1 MGRAAPRR
9 AAPLREP
16 GPGPRRRRRCRARDR
31 LIHFGAISTDVLGC
45 SAHCSLMQS
54 LKMNIQEQGF
64 PLDLASFT
72 EDAPRPPV
80 PGEEGE
86 LVSTDPRPVS
96 HSFCSGKGV
105 GIKGETSTAT
115 PRRSDLDL
123 GYEPEGSASPTPPYL
138 KWAESLH
145 SLLDDQ
151 DGINL
156 FRTFLKQE
164 DCADLLDFWFA
175 CTGFR
180 KLEPCD
186 SNEEKRLKLAKA
198 IYRKYI
204 LDNNGIVSRQTKPA
218 TKSFIK
224 DCIMK
229 QLIDPAM
236 FDQAQTEIQSTME
249 ENTYPSFLKSDI
261 YLEYTRTGSESPKL
275 CSDQSSGSGTGKGI
289 SGYLPTLNEDEEW
302 KCDQDIDEDDG
313 RDPAPAGR
321 VTQKLLQETAAPR
334 ASSSRRYSEGREFRY
349 GSWREPV
356 HPYYVNS
363 GYALAPATSTNDSEQ
378 QSLSSDADSLSL
390 TDSSVD
396 GIPPYRIRKQHRR
409 EMQESVQV
417 NGRVPLPHIPRTYR
431 IPKEIRVEPQKFAA
445 ELIHRLEAVQ
455 RTREAEEKLE
465 ERLKRVRMEEE
476 GEDGDVSSA
485 PPGASHKLPLAPA
498 WHSFPPRYTD
508 VGCTGLRD
516 AHEEN
521 PESILDEHVQRVMR
535 TPGCQSPGPGHR
547 SPDSGHMPKMSG
559 VLGGTTLGHS
569 KHVPKLGAKLEAAGL
584 HLHRHSHHHS
594 HHGVARPKEQAE
606 AEAIR
611 RVQSSFAWGPEL
623 HSHTAKT
630 RSHLESAGTT
640 PSANDSLAYSG
651 KAGTTSK
658 RNAKKTES
666 GKSASTEVSGP
677 SEDAEKNQKIMQWII
692 EGEKEISR
700 HRKAGHGSSGAK
712 KQQIHESS
720 RPLSIERP
728 GAVHPWVSAQLRNSV
743 QPSHLFIQDPTMPP
757 NPAPNPLTQLEEARR
772 RLEEEEKRAS
782 KLPSKQR
789 YVQEV
794 IQRGRS
800 CVRPVCTP
808 VLSVVPAVSDTE
820 LSETET
826 KPQKKAG
833 GGSAQLC
840 DSIVVAYY
848 FCGEPIP
855 YRTLVRG
862 RAVTLGQFKELLT
875 KKGNYRYYFKKV
887 SDEFDCGVVFE
898 EVREDEAILPVF
910 EEKIIGKV
918 EKVD

>member
-1 MGRAAPRR
+1 
-9 AAPLREP
+9 
-16 GPGPRRRRRCRARDR
+16 
-31 LIHFGAISTDVLGC
+31 
-45 SAHCSLMQS
+45 
-54 LKMNIQEQGF
+54 MNIQEQGF
-64 PLDLASFT
+64 PLDLGASFT

-80 PGEEGE
+80 PGEEGD

-96 HSFCSGKGV
+96 HSFCPGKGV
-105 GIKGETSTAT
+105 SIKGDTSTAT

-138 KWAESLH
+138 RWAESLH

-151 DGINL
+151 DGISL

-164 DCADLLDFWFA
+164 GCADLLDFWFA

-186 SNEEKRLKLAKA
+186 ANEEKRLKLARA

-204 LDNNGIVSRQTKPA
+204 LDSSGIVSRQAKPA

-224 DCIMK
+224 DCVMK
-229 QLIDPAM
+229 QHIDPAM

-261 YLEYTRTGSESPKL
+261 YLEYTRAGSESPKV

-302 KCDQDIDEDDG
+302 KCDQDADEDDG
-313 RDPAPAGR
+313 RDSAPPSR
-321 VTQKLLQETAAPR
+321 LTQKLLLETAAPR
-334 ASSSRRYSEGREFRY
+334 TSSRRYSEGKEFRY

-356 HPYYVNS
+356 NPYYVNS

-378 QSLSSDADSLSL
+378 QSLSSDADTLSL

-396 GIPPYRIRKQHRR
+396 GIPPYRTRKQHRR

-431 IPKEIRVEPQKFAA
+431 MPKEIRVEPQKFAE

-455 RTREAEEKLE
+455 RTREAEERLE

-476 GEDGDVSSA
+476 GEDGDLPSG
-485 PPGASHKLPLAPA
+485 PPGAGHKLPPAPA
-498 WHSFPPRYTD
+498 WHHCPPRYVD
-508 VGCTGLRD
+508 MGCAGLRD

-547 SPDSGHMPKMSG
+547 SPDSGHTAKLAL
-559 VLGGTTLGHS
+559 LGGVASGHG
-569 KHVPKLGAKLEAAGL
+569 KHVSKSGTK
-584 HLHRHSHHHS
+584 
-594 HHGVARPKEQAE
+594 
-606 AEAIR
+606 
-611 RVQSSFAWGPEL
+611 
-623 HSHTAKT
+623 
-630 RSHLESAGTT
+630 LESAGLHHHRHVHHHVHHSASRPKDQAEVEATRRVQNSFTWGPESHSHSKPRSYSETTAAT
-640 PSANDSLAYSG
+640 PSAGDLAFSG
-651 KAGTTSK
+651 KAGASSK
-658 RNAKKTES
+658 RSAKKTDS
-666 GKSASTEVSGP
+666 GKNSSSEVPGSTEDV
-677 SEDAEKNQKIMQWII
+677 EKNQKIMQWII

-700 HRKAGHGSSGAK
+700 HRKAGHGSSGTR
-712 KQQIHESS
+712 KQQAHESS

-772 RLEEEEKRAS
+772 RLEEEEKRSS

-789 YVQEV
+789 VKS
-794 IQRGRS
+794 QR
-800 CVRPVCTP
+800 
-808 VLSVVPAVSDTE
+808 
-820 LSETET
+820 
-826 KPQKKAG
+826 KAG
-833 GGSAQLC
+833 GGSAQPC

-875 KKGNYRYYFKKV
+875 KKGSYRYYFKKV

-898 EVREDEAILPVF
+898 EVREDEAVLPVF

>member
-1 MGRAAPRR
+1 
-9 AAPLREP
+9 
-16 GPGPRRRRRCRARDR
+16 
-31 LIHFGAISTDVLGC
+31 
-45 SAHCSLMQS
+45 
-54 LKMNIQEQGF
+54 MNIQEQGF
-64 PLDLASFT
+64 PLDLGASFT

-86 LVSTDPRPVS
+86 LVSTDPRPIS
-96 HSFCSGKGV
+96 HSFCSGKGA

-175 CTGFR
+175 CSGFR

-186 SNEEKRLKLAKA
+186 SNEEKRLKLARA

-229 QLIDPAM
+229 QQIDPAM

-275 CSDQSSGSGTGKGI
+275 CSDQSSGSGTGKGVP
-289 SGYLPTLNEDEEW
+289 GYLPTLNEDEEW
-302 KCDQDIDEDDG
+302 KCDQDVDEDDG
-313 RDPAPAGR
+313 RDPAPPGR
-321 VTQKLLQETAAPR
+321 LTQKLLLETAAPR
-334 ASSSRRYSEGREFRY
+334 ASSSRRYSEGREFRMLGLLSKRRPLSVHFAGEEPARGPLASDPEVSVARSILSSQVLRGCTCRDGAGTRGIAVSLRKSVTLQTSAPCQRKRRTRY

-356 HPYYVNS
+356 NPYYVNS
-363 GYALAPATSTNDSEQ
+363 GYALAPATSANDSEQ

-396 GIPPYRIRKQHRR
+396 GVPPYRIRKQHRR

-417 NGRVPLPHIPRTYR
+417 NGRVPLPHIPRT
-431 IPKEIRVEPQKFAA
+431 
-445 ELIHRLEAVQ
+445 
-455 RTREAEEKLE
+455 REAEEKLE

-476 GEDGDVSSA
+476 GEDGDVSSG
-485 PPGASHKLPLAPA
+485 PPGASHKLPSAPA
-498 WHSFPPRYTD
+498 WHHFPPRYAD
-508 VGCTGLRD
+508 MSCVGLRD

-547 SPDSGHMPKMSG
+547 SPDSAHMPKMG
-559 VLGGTTLGHS
+559 VLGGTVPGHG
-569 KHVPKLGAKLEAAGL
+569 KHVPKSGAKLDTAGL
-584 HLHRHSHHHS
+584 HLHRHGHHHS
-594 HHGVARPKEQAE
+594 HHGSARPKEPAE
-606 AEAIR
+606 AEASR

-623 HSHTAKT
+623 HGHAAKP
-630 RSHLESAGTT
+630 RSHVESMGAAPTT
-640 PSANDSLAYSG
+640 SDSLAYSG
-651 KAGTTSK
+651 KASMTSK
-658 RNAKKTES
+658 RNSKKAES
-666 GKSASTEVSGP
+666 GKSTSVEASGP

-700 HRKAGHGSSGAK
+700 HRKAGHG
-712 KQQIHESS
+712 
-720 RPLSIERP
+720 
-728 GAVHPWVSAQLRNSV
+728 
-743 QPSHLFIQDPTMPP
+743 
-757 NPAPNPLTQLEEARR
+757 
-772 RLEEEEKRAS
+772 
-782 KLPSKQR
+782 

-800 CVRPVCTP
+800 CVRPACTP
-808 VLSVVPAVSDTE
+808 VLSVVPAVSDLE

-826 KPQKKAG
+826 KSQRKAG
-833 GGSAQLC
+833 GGSAQSC

-875 KKGNYRYYFKKV
+875 KKGNYR
-887 SDEFDCGVVFE
+887 
-898 EVREDEAILPVF
+898 
-910 EEKIIGKV
+910 
-918 EKVD
+918 

>member
-1 MGRAAPRR
+1 
-9 AAPLREP
+9 
-16 GPGPRRRRRCRARDR
+16 
-31 LIHFGAISTDVLGC
+31 
-45 SAHCSLMQS
+45 
-54 LKMNIQEQGF
+54 MNIQEQGF
-64 PLDLASFT
+64 PLDLGASFT

-80 PGEEGE
+80 PGEEGD

-96 HSFCSGKGV
+96 HSFCPGKGV
-105 GIKGETSTAT
+105 GIKGDTSTAT

-138 KWAESLH
+138 RWAESLH

-151 DGINL
+151 DGISL

-164 DCADLLDFWFA
+164 GCADLLDFWFA

-186 SNEEKRLKLAKA
+186 ANEEKRLKLARA

-204 LDNNGIVSRQTKPA
+204 LDSSGIVSRQAKPA

-224 DCIMK
+224 DCVMK
-229 QLIDPAM
+229 QHIDPAM

-261 YLEYTRTGSESPKL
+261 YLEYTRAGSESPKV

-302 KCDQDIDEDDG
+302 KCDQDADEDDG
-313 RDPAPAGR
+313 RDSAPPSR
-321 VTQKLLQETAAPR
+321 LTQKLLLETAAPR
-334 ASSSRRYSEGREFRY
+334 TSSRRYSEGKEFRY

-356 HPYYVNS
+356 NPYYVNS

-378 QSLSSDADSLSL
+378 QSLSSDADTLSL

-396 GIPPYRIRKQHRR
+396 GVPPYRTRKQHRR
-409 EMQESVQV
+409 EVQESVQV

-431 IPKEIRVEPQKFAA
+431 MPKEIRVEPQKFAE

-455 RTREAEEKLE
+455 RTREAEERLE

-476 GEDGDVSSA
+476 GEDGDLPSG
-485 PPGASHKLPLAPA
+485 PPGAGHKLPSAPA
-498 WHSFPPRYTD
+498 WHHCPPRYVD
-508 VGCTGLRD
+508 MGCAGLRD

-547 SPDSGHMPKMSG
+547 SPDSGHTAKLAL
-559 VLGGTTLGHS
+559 LGGVASGHG
-569 KHVPKLGAKLEAAGL
+569 KHVSKSGTKLESAGL
-584 HLHRHSHHHS
+584 HHHRHVHHHV
-594 HHGVARPKEQAE
+594 HHGVSRPKDQAE
-606 AEAIR
+606 VEATR
-611 RVQSSFAWGPEL
+611 RVQSSFTWGPES
-623 HSHTAKT
+623 HSHAKPRSYSETTA
-630 RSHLESAGTT
+630 AT
-640 PSANDSLAYSG
+640 PSSGDLAFSG
-651 KAGTTSK
+651 KAGTSSK
-658 RNAKKTES
+658 RSAKKTDS
-666 GKSASTEVSGP
+666 GKNSSSEVPGSTEDV
-677 SEDAEKNQKIMQWII
+677 EKNQKIMQWII

-700 HRKAGHGSSGAK
+700 HRKAGHGSSGTR
-712 KQQIHESS
+712 KQQAHESS

-772 RLEEEEKRAS
+772 RLEEEEKRSS

-789 YVQEV
+789 VKS
-794 IQRGRS
+794 QR
-800 CVRPVCTP
+800 
-808 VLSVVPAVSDTE
+808 
-820 LSETET
+820 
-826 KPQKKAG
+826 KAG
-833 GGSAQLC
+833 GGSAQPC

-875 KKGNYRYYFKKV
+875 KKGSYRYYFKKV

-898 EVREDEAILPVF
+898 EVREDEAILPIF